1 MSLVLCGSNT
11 LNKRL
16 EILLQKVSAGG
27 VVFEKVEK
35 PLFSCKIRHL
45 GVPPADEK
53 PKADV
58 YVGERADWTKPKKML
73 GLIFGQNF
81 KRDEENVIKYVTRRV
96 KEPTCA
102 ECPGGKKRGK

>member
-1 MSLVLCGSNT
+1 VHFGGSLNEAVWVRLRVAAEQPDWTHFMSLVLCGSNT
-11 LNKRL
+11 MNKRL

-27 VVFEKVEK
+27 VVFEKCEK

-58 YVGERADWTKPKKML
+58 YVGDRADWTKPKK
-73 GLIFGQNF
+73 
-81 KRDEENVIKYVTRRV
+81 NVGVDLR
-96 KEPTCA
+96 A
-102 ECPGGKKRGK
+102 EL